1 LLVRNRRKKWDD
13 KMHGVLNENRFLVK
27 RVGIF
32 RAANYDIYDPETGH
46 ITMECREKRLGIVT
60 KIFRCIDCY
69 RMTPF
74 DIQVRIPYGH
84 QIVRVTK
91 GISVILSRSEM
102 NVLDENDRRIGGI
115 KYRCS
120 WNDPLSV
127 FDNSGRPVCR
137 LVVEES
143 PEFYNWFRGS
153 WSGKLTVT
161 DIRDS
166 WGGCNFKFIAD
177 ETELAHVTKDWSGFC
192 SGKRPSSNLDT
203 CVLEIADCVASDNV
217 VRRLILAAVMCIDMV
232 RPPLILIWQ

>member
-1 LLVRNRRKKWDD
+1 
-13 KMHGVLNENRFLVK
+13 MHSVLNENRFLVK
-27 RVGIF
+27 SVGIF
-32 RAANYDIYDPETGH
+32 RAANYDLYDPETGH

-60 KIFRCIDCY
+60 KIFRCIDCH

-74 DIQVRIPYGH
+74 DIQVRIPYRH

-91 GISVILSRSEM
+91 GVSVILSRSEM
-102 NVLDENDRRIGGI
+102 NVLDEKDRRIGGI
-115 KYRCS
+115 KYRSS

-143 PEFYNWFRGS
+143 PKFYNELRGS
-153 WSGKLTVT
+153 LGGWLAQA
-161 DIRDS
+161 DIWES

-177 ETELAHVTKDWSGFC
+177 ETELAHVTKDWPGFR
-192 SGKRPSSNLDT
+192 SGKRPSSYLDNF
-203 CVLEIADCVASDNV
+203 VLEIADCVASDNV

-232 RPPLILIWQ
+232 RPPMICPWL